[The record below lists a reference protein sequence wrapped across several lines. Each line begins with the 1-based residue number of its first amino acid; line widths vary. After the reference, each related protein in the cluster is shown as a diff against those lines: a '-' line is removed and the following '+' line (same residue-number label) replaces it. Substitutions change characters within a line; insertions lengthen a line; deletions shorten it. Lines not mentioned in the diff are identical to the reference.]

1 MPPRPGDEE
10 LSILVA
16 TWNVGNQRPDPHE
29 LEHWLP
35 MYGGNHDLIVIGTQE
50 NAFKRERGSVMP
62 SASDRG
68 SIKDDEDEDE
78 ESSAIESSIAPA
90 AALGGSRR
98 AGRQHA
104 WDAMC
109 AERLGSGWT
118 LAAHVVLRE
127 MRLSVYCTR
136 ARFFAADVS
145 DVATAYAATGLAGV
159 VGNKGGLVARLTV
172 GGVSLAFC
180 SCHLEAH
187 EGAGHCAGRN
197 AMCRRILLKTADGG
211 IGSVASRGGAR
222 GPARACLESLGSGRR
237 RRLDAAHAV
246 DHIIWLGDLNY
257 RVSLDL
263 IGLRPPPL
271 SSQDSPH
278 SAHVEAVVAMAEAGE
293 LSTLVSADELRCAR
307 RVRQASSTPLVLL
320 VDALLSSASQP
331 ARPVSQP
338 APQPVSQSASQPAP
352 QPASRPASRPG
363 VPLTHGALPCS
374 SPPRCARLQ
383 DGHAFVGFEEG
394 QLASLRPTFKVE
406 RGHPT
411 PDPPLTPL

>member
-187 EGAGHCAGRN
+187 EGAGHCAG
-197 AMCRRILLKTADGG
+197 
-211 IGSVASRGGAR
+211 
-222 GPARACLESLGSGRR
+222 ARAPSLHMR
-237 RRLDAAHAV
+237 
-246 DHIIWLGDLNY
+246 
-257 RVSLDL
+257 
-263 IGLRPPPL
+263 
-271 SSQDSPH
+271 
-278 SAHVEAVVAMAEAGE
+278 
-293 LSTLVSADELRCAR
+293 
-307 RVRQASSTPLVLL
+307 
-320 VDALLSSASQP
+320 
-331 ARPVSQP
+331 
-338 APQPVSQSASQPAP
+338 
-352 QPASRPASRPG
+352 
-363 VPLTHGALPCS
+363 
-374 SPPRCARLQ
+374 
-383 DGHAFVGFEEG
+383 AFAK
-394 QLASLRPTFKVE
+394 QLAGRP
-406 RGHPT
+406 R
-411 PDPPLTPL
+411 